1 MIVLRNLTKTFYMHG
16 ARKTVADNL
25 NFTFPTGVAVG
36 LLGRNGAG
44 KSTLLKIIAGTTSPT
59 WGEVLSDGK
68 ISFPVGLATSM
79 HPDMT
84 GAQNTRF
91 VARIYGVDTDALT
104 EFVEDFAEIG
114 SHFHLPVRSYS
125 SGMKGRLSFGINM
138 GLKFD
143 TYLIDE
149 VTAVGDASFKA
160 KSEEVFHDRLR
171 DAGAMPLKCM
181 NATCPKRCADER
193 SIYSTAVAQC
203 ARKLAGLC
211 QLSHNDSVDVA
222 RDVDHLWPLSG
233 GVFVG
238 CG

>member
-1 MIVLRNLTKTFYMHG
+1 MIVLRNLTKTFYMNG
-16 ARKTVADNL
+16 TRKTVADNL
-25 NFTFPTGVAVG
+25 NVTFPTGVAVG

-44 KSTLLKIIAGTTSPT
+44 KSTLLKIIAGTASPT
-59 WGEVLSDGK
+59 WGEVLTNGR

-91 VARIYGVDTDALT
+91 VARIYGVETDALT
-104 EFVEDFAEIG
+104 EFVEDFAELG

-149 VTAVGDASFKA
+149 VTAVGDASFRA
-160 KSEEVFHDRLR
+160 KSEAVFQDRLQE
-171 DAGAMPLKCM
+171 AGAIFVSHGMGSMRRICQAGAVLERGHLTYYDDINDAIAHHERNM
-181 NATCPKRCADER
+181 NKRPDAER
-193 SIYSTAVAQC
+193 V
-203 ARKLAGLC
+203 
-211 QLSHNDSVDVA
+211 QLDD
-222 RDVDHLWPLSG
+222 DD
-233 GVFVG
+233 
-238 CG
+238 